1 MSHERK
7 TAGVLGGMGPNA
19 TVDFMRTVLERTP
32 VKSDLDQVHSLVD
45 QNPGLPSRQA
55 AILGAG

>member
-1 MSHERK
+1 
-7 TAGVLGGMGPNA
+7 
-19 TVDFMRTVLERTP
+19 MRTVLERTP